1 MNLKFQFRHLKVTEA
16 LKRLIDVHA
25 NKVEKILPTFT
36 SRDLDL
42 HISLERLPRGK
53 QFHAVLVMTMPQK
66 QIRVERM
73 ENNPTTSVLR
83 AFDELLRR
91 IKRFKSQLNRESLWK
106 KEPVSESTESRT
118 YKTRI
123 LENAI
128 NQNLDKI
135 ENYIRRDLLH
145 RALIEDVPIG
155 LLQARALVDEVFLEV
170 NSRVMD
176 RPEALP
182 LDQWMFQI
190 ARRELNS
197 RFLEL
202 RVAREEVHVEERAD
216 TPSRW
221 DDEEL
226 TFYQPDEVLRI
237 EDLIRDEHSV
247 DPEQLLAQ
255 EEAKDELQKAIASLP
270 NEVREPFVLF
280 ALEGLHS
287 DDVAMIMGKSPREIV
302 QNVEKARMELRK
314 HLGS

>member
-1 MNLKFQFRHLKVTEA
+1 MNLKIQHRHLRVTEA
-16 LKRLIDVHA
+16 LKRLIDRHA

-53 QFHAVLVMTMPQK
+53 QYHAVLVMTMPQRTL
-66 QIRVERM
+66 RVERM
-73 ENNPTTSVLR
+73 ENNPATSVLR
-83 AFDELLRR
+83 AFDELLRK
-91 IKRFKSQLNRESLWK
+91 IKKFKSQLNRENFWK
-106 KEPVSESTESRT
+106 KEPFPSSAESTT
-118 YKTRI
+118 YKTRV

-135 ENYIRRDLLH
+135 ENYIRRELLH
-145 RALIEDVPIG
+145 RALTEDIPTG

-176 RPEALP
+176 RPEELP
-182 LDQWMFQI
+182 LDQWMLRI

-197 RFLEL
+197 RFLEF
-202 RVAREEVHVEERAD
+202 RSAREEMHVEERAG
-216 TPSRW
+216 TPSQW

-226 TFYQPDEVLRI
+226 TFYQPDEVLSL

-247 DPEQLLAQ
+247 NPEQLLAQ
-255 EEAKDELQKAIASLP
+255 EEAKDELQKAVASLP
-270 NEVREPFVLF
+270 NVVRESFVLF
-280 ALEGLHS
+280 ALEGLNS
-287 DDVAMIMGKSPREIV
+287 DEVAMIMGKSPTEIV

-314 HLGS
+314 R